1 MTSIFRPA
9 FVVRL
14 ALFGFLISNSGPV
27 RAQSSDAALDSLL
40 APIALYPDALLAQVL
55 TAATSP
61 DQVTEFSKWLKSQQA
76 TGSDLQ
82 QAAMDANYDA
92 AFASLALFPDVVTTL
107 ADNMDWTRELGTAYL
122 SEKDKVAASVQR
134 LRAQAQSQGNLKSGE
149 QQTVKVEGSGSTQ
162 TIII

>member
-82 QAAMDANYDA
+82 QAAMDAKADELHLKTGP
-92 AFASLALFPDVVTTL
+92 AFFLE
-107 ADNMDWTRELGTAYL
+107 MREN
-122 SEKDKVAASVQR
+122 VAAHTDTKTQGPLTAAQWLAR
-134 LRAQAQSQGNLKSGE
+134 LDAWRAKHPEAAKGE
-149 QQTVKVEGSGSTQ
+149 
-162 TIII
+162 